1 MPTIGDR
8 IKEIREDLGWTQ
20 EKLADESKI
29 SKGFLSDVEN
39 NKRDISATNVLKIA
53 NAMGASLEYLLRG
66 EEGSKQKE
74 KREPEQI
81 PVELSKA
88 AEELKL
94 SYSDT
99 LTLRDTYRSMIA
111 RRSNRSIKPLTVEE
125 WKELY
130 ELIKRAVPPDAEE
143 SEE

>member
-66 EEGSKQKE
+66 EESSKQKE

>member
-8 IKEIREDLGWTQ
+8 IKEIREELGWTQ

-66 EEGSKQKE
+66 EESKQKE

-81 PVELSKA
+81 PAELSKA
-88 AEELKL
+88 AEELNL
-94 SYSDT
+94 SYSET
-99 LTLRDTYRSMIA
+99 LTLRDTYKSMIA
-111 RRSNRSIKPLTVEE
+111 RRSNRLISI
-125 WKELY
+125 
-130 ELIKRAVPPDAEE
+130 
-143 SEE
+143 S

>member
-20 EKLADESKI
+20 EKLAEESTI

-66 EEGSKQKE
+66 EESSKQKE

-111 RRSNRSIKPLTVEE
+111 RRSNKSIKPLTVEE

>member
-1 MPTIGDR
+1 MPTIGER
-8 IKEIREDLGWTQ
+8 IKETREELGWTQ
-20 EKLADESKI
+20 EKLAEESKI

-39 NKRDISATNVLKIA
+39 NKRDISSTNVLKIA
-53 NAMGASLEYLLRG
+53 DAMGASLEYLLRG
-66 EEGSKQKE
+66 EESKQRE
-74 KREPEQI
+74 KREPERI
-81 PVELSKA
+81 PLELSKA
-88 AEELKL
+88 AEELNL

-111 RRSNRSIKPLTVEE
+111 RRSKKSLKPPTVKE

-143 SEE
+143 FEE

>member
-8 IKEIREDLGWTQ
+8 IKEIREELGWTQ
-20 EKLADESKI
+20 EKLAEEAKI

-39 NKRDISATNVLKIA
+39 NKRDISSTNVLKIA
-53 NAMGASLEYLLRG
+53 NVLGASLEYLLRG
-66 EEGSKQKE
+66 EESKQKE
-74 KREPEQI
+74 KREPEKI
-81 PVELSKA
+81 PIELSKA
-88 AEELKL
+88 AEELRL
-94 SYSDT
+94 SYSYT
-99 LTLRDTYRSMIA
+99 LTLRDTYNSMIA
-111 RRSNRSIKPLTVEE
+111 RRSNKSLKPPTIKE

>member
-8 IKEIREDLGWTQ
+8 IKEIREELGWTQ

-39 NKRDISATNVLKIA
+39 NKRDISSTNVLKIA

-66 EEGSKQKE
+66 EESSKQKE

-81 PVELSKA
+81 PAELSKA
-88 AEELKL
+88 AEELDL

-99 LTLRDTYRSMIA
+99 LTLRDTYRAMIA
-111 RRSNRSIKPLTVEE
+111 RRSNRSLKPPTVEE
-125 WKELY
+125 WKEFH

>member
-8 IKEIREDLGWTQ
+8 IKETREELGWTQ
-20 EKLADESKI
+20 ERLADEAKI

-39 NKRDISATNVLKIA
+39 NKRDISSTNVLKIA

-66 EEGSKQKE
+66 EEDKQKE
-74 KREPEQI
+74 KREPEKI
-81 PVELSKA
+81 PIELSKA
-88 AEELKL
+88 AEELNL

-99 LTLRDTYRSMIA
+99 LTLRDTYRSIIA
-111 RRSNRSIKPLTVEE
+111 RRSNRSLKPPTIEE

-143 SEE
+143 FEK

>member
-1 MPTIGDR
+1 MPTTGDR
-8 IKEIREDLGWTQ
+8 IKEIREELGWTQ
-20 EKLADESKI
+20 EKLADEAKI

-39 NKRDISATNVLKIA
+39 NKRDISSTNVLKIA
-53 NAMGASLEYLLRG
+53 DAMGASLEYLLRG
-66 EEGSKQKE
+66 EESKQKE
-74 KREPEQI
+74 KREPEHI
-81 PVELSKA
+81 PLELSKA
-88 AEELKL
+88 AEELNL

-111 RRSNRSIKPLTVEE
+111 RRSRKSLKPPTVEE

-143 SEE
+143 FKE